1 MDEFQDTNRR
11 QQGIIEALAGPP
23 GRLFIVGDMRQSSYR
38 FRQADVT
45 VFKQVQDRIRAAGG
59 QVIDL
64 PLTYRTHQPLL
75 LAIDDL
81 LSPVIGTQPDP
92 ARDYYVPYS
101 TMKAHRQEPP
111 EGIQPPHIELVIGTA
126 ENAET
131 ARQKAAQ
138 ALAVRLL
145 QLKEEGQVQ
154 TWDEVALLFRAS
166 TGYADYETALEE
178 ASIPL

>member
-1 MDEFQDTNRR
+1 
-11 QQGIIEALAGPP
+11 
-23 GRLFIVGDMRQSSYR
+23 MRQSIYR

-154 TWDEVALLFRAS
+154 NL
-166 TGYADYETALEE
+166 G
-178 ASIPL
+178 